1 MLLPCSEEAARDIRV
16 QHAAG
21 EDGLSLC
28 RLRTKAV
35 DQAVREVWE
44 AILAELPES
53 DRQEVN
59 KRVTVVAY
67 GGYARGEMTPGSDVD
82 LMLLHDKTAV
92 PEGPKSPNA
101 MSAESGVSPDPFAE
115 VASQLLR
122 DLFDSGLEVG
132 QSVRTVTEATQLAST
147 DATIFSSLLELR
159 VLAGDAARCH
169 KLVARL
175 RAMAQRSRRKMA
187 RMLVAARREEAKKYG
202 ETVYLLQPNVKR
214 SVGGIRDIQ
223 LARWLSFLESDRLLP
238 LGPLPLPDGESLIS
252 VDGRRV
258 IKRNRG
264 LSDADADML
273 GQCLVFLERPP
284 S

>member
-1 MLLPCSEEAARDIRV
+1 MSKPVASSTLGRIVRKSVEDASSLLRNAARDIRV

-92 PEGPKSPNA
+92 PEGPKAPNA

-132 QSVRTVTEATQLAST
+132 QSVRTVT
-147 DATIFSSLLELR
+147 
-159 VLAGDAARCH
+159 
-169 KLVARL
+169 
-175 RAMAQRSRRKMA
+175 
-187 RMLVAARREEAKKYG
+187 
-202 ETVYLLQPNVKR
+202 
-214 SVGGIRDIQ
+214 GGN
-223 LARWLSFLESDRLLP
+223 A
-238 LGPLPLPDGESLIS
+238 IS
-252 VDGRRV
+252 VYRR
-258 IKRNRG
+258 NN
-264 LSDADADML
+264 L
-273 GQCLVFLERPP
+273 
-284 S
+284 